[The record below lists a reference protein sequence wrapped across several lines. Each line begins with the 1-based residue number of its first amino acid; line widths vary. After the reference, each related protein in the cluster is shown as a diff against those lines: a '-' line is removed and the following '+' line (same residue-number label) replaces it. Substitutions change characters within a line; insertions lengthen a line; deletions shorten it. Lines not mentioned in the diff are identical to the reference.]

1 MLFFLHLCKHHV
13 FNNPIRIFSLFI
25 ELRENATDSLARTL
39 KMNLP
44 FKNQN
49 VRNMSTVIR
58 QLFQCPGA
66 TKKKNQ
72 RTC

>member
-1 MLFFLHLCKHHV
+1 MFFLHLCKLHV

-39 KMNLP
+39 NLP
-44 FKNQN
+44 IKNQN
-49 VRNMSTVIR
+49 VRDMSTVIR
-58 QLFQCPGA
+58 QLSQCPGA